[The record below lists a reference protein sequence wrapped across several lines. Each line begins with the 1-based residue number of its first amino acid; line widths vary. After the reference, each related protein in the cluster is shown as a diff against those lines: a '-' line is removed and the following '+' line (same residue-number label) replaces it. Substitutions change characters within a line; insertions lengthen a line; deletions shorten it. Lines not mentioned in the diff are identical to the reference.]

1 MSIEPEAGKDEESLE
16 TERQTASMQNQLNKE
31 VSSWFKAQSGQSS
44 ETFIGS
50 AQRVTK
56 PRLSR
61 PTNEARKSSAP
72 PPAGT
77 PVRSKPFSMSYAGMT
92 QAEYTQ
98 YLRDQGAR

>member
-1 MSIEPEAGKDEESLE
+1 MSVEPEAGKDEESLE
-16 TERQTASMQNQLNKE
+16 TERQAASMQDQLNKE
-31 VSSWFKAQSGQSS
+31 VSSWSKARRGQSS
-44 ETFIGS
+44 ETVIAS

-61 PTNEARKSSAP
+61 PVNEARKSSAP
-72 PPAGT
+72 LAAGT